1 MPYFKR
7 LCDAIY
13 DDEVKIVIMTIQT
26 VHVETAVLLVR
37 KP

>member
-26 VHVETAVLLVR
+26 VHVETVCLLSR
-37 KP
+37 K